1 MLLNGILNNLST
13 IKLSIIYWEVLPIP
27 FGFLI
32 LDNRFY
38 IYLTPLKNY
47 MKDKRVKYFKLIEVV

>member
-27 FGFLI
+27 FRFLI
-32 LDNRFY
+32 LDNLFY

-47 MKDKRVKYFKLIEVV
+47 MKDKRIRYFKLIEVV